1 MSWDYQNSYIS
12 NKGERMKKLVFS
24 LIVGAI
30 FAASGATAKDTA
42 TKTSAPKE
50 LGDVFTGDKKL
61 ACEAVLCLA
70 SATRPPECAASLKKY
85 YSITAKKAHK
95 QAQKRQAFLDLCPR

>member
-1 MSWDYQNSYIS
+1 
-12 NKGERMKKLVFS
+12 MKKLVFS

-30 FAASGATAKDTA
+30 FSASGATAKETSAKDTA

>member
-1 MSWDYQNSYIS
+1 
-12 NKGERMKKLVFS
+12 MKKLVFS

-30 FAASGATAKDTA
+30 FVASGATAKETSAKDTA

-50 LGDVFTGDKKL
+50 LGDVFTGD
-61 ACEAVLCLA
+61 
-70 SATRPPECAASLKKY
+70 KKY